1 MFPAY
6 SQGGRFSLHRA
17 GERQRGAILFPRK
30 ENSPPYTPQEK
41 GTRGL
46 PPRPRT
52 LAVSILKSC
61 SACGIGCGVHG
72 FAMNPCISLLLST
85 APYYREARVTVVGRQ
100 TAYRMR
106 HCCARRID
114 KTGGRRKLLRISTR
128 WAERHPQ
135 GVCRI
140 RKASEPPTAA
150 QQRIIGAE
158 TSRIAKSLAASVS
171 DAATQAVDSASVA
184 ALRAAGLQ
192 WRGQGAG
199 PLAFS
204 WGSKGDILSRERIS
218 PFFRTPH
225 GTGYPFTL

>member
-1 MFPAY
+1 M
-6 SQGGRFSLHRA
+6 
-17 GERQRGAILFPRK
+17 
-30 ENSPPYTPQEK
+30 
-41 GTRGL
+41 
-46 PPRPRT
+46 
-52 LAVSILKSC
+52 
-61 SACGIGCGVHG
+61 
-72 FAMNPCISLLLST
+72 
-85 APYYREARVTVVGRQ
+85 TVVGRQ

-106 HCCARRID
+106 HCCARRIVE
-114 KTGGRRKLLRISTR
+114 TGGRRELLRTSTR

-192 WRGQGAG
+192 WET
-199 PLAFS
+199 PFF
-204 WGSKGDILSRERIS
+204 WTGDVRFLSRERKWGS
-218 PFFRTPH
+218 HSCSAFGAAFPPRLRGVKREP
-225 GTGYPFTL
+225 GTGSFFV